1 MSATVAEDGAAPE
14 QPVESR
20 PVVSLSPRAQDPA
33 RALME
38 KHIRSAIIKRQR
50 EEEKC
55 EVILRS
61 TLNVFN
67 VSTHPLSVQIGGL
80 RKPPHYVQQTAKAR
94 LFDALSTAEAANAA
108 GGRELVNKIHQAEAR
123 HDEYMMWA
131 TVLSAMPLPPT
142 DSEQHRLQAEG
153 LEVAR
158 MHCELAS
165 QPALDAMPRI
175 RRVCL
180 QRALAAVPPPPLG
193 SKVLADVLYLT
204 GCFHL
209 RQPTIQARKKAVR
222 FLRRCVEI
230 AEHLPGA
237 ASLSVSA
244 RLNLTVS
251 FNRLDEREEALRE
264 AQQAL
269 IALQRLPPDSIDAS
283 ERAVFEGIAR
293 YNLMCSLEATGQHEG
308 ALEHAREATRAW
320 VSLPDGH
327 TFASQ
332 LGSAEEDLKKA
343 HQPTNVHQ
351 KLHTARTI
359 TSEASTWSRNLPD
372 IDSPRHSPR
381 FQQQK
386 RFTTYG
392 AGDRKAKELCLH
404 GGRAL
409 DAQPTVEMRSELE
422 KLGVPLPDDEGVRE
436 LAKKFVNWIEDYKYK
451 FMLPPSHTW
460 ANLFATLD
468 EDHSGFVSYDEMY
481 KCVRS
486 TLKVKEKALPTNML
500 KALWVVLDADHS
512 NSITV
517 DEMSNFFRRA
527 DDVLQERTKAIR
539 RRLTGFTTKGA
550 GEEKDKELAL
560 LNRALEAQPT
570 AEMRAELAKQGVPLP
585 DEQGLTELSKKIFHW
600 IEDWKYREYKDP
612 SHNWVNLFAV
622 LDEDKSGFVSYDELA
637 KCMRS
642 TLKVKE
648 KALPT
653 TAIKALWVVLDTD
666 NSNSITV
673 DEMSKFFRR
682 ADDVLQERTKAIRRQ
697 QSGFTTKGAGEDN
710 DKELARLGRRALLGD
725 ASLAMEAGSP
735 RFSSRS
741 TRVPPS
747 PPKIPKPP
755 VKSPRAAKAPR
766 ANDPSSML
774 PELSSHRG
782 RATAGGT
789 PREDATRAK
798 QVAHSASV
806 HQTPAPAEPPT
817 TQAAPDVLATTE
829 TAGEPSAG
837 EPTAASETRD

>member
-1 MSATVAEDGAAPE
+1 
-14 QPVESR
+14 
-20 PVVSLSPRAQDPA
+20 
-33 RALME
+33 
-38 KHIRSAIIKRQR
+38 
-50 EEEKC
+50 
-55 EVILRS
+55 
-61 TLNVFN
+61 
-67 VSTHPLSVQIGGL
+67 
-80 RKPPHYVQQTAKAR
+80 
-94 LFDALSTAEAANAA
+94 
-108 GGRELVNKIHQAEAR
+108 
-123 HDEYMMWA
+123 
-131 TVLSAMPLPPT
+131 
-142 DSEQHRLQAEG
+142 
-153 LEVAR
+153 

-308 ALEHAREATRAW
+308 ALEHAREATRAR

-372 IDSPRHSPR
+372 IGSPRHSPR

-386 RFTTYG
+386 RFTING
-392 AGDRKAKELCLH
+392 AGDCKAKDLALR

-409 DAQPTVEMRSELE
+409 DALPTVEMRSELE
-422 KLGVPLPDDEGVRE
+422 KLGVPLPDDEGVTE

-451 FMLPPSHTW
+451 YMLPPSHTW
-460 ANLFATLD
+460 ANLFAILD
-468 EDHSGFVSYDEMY
+468 EDHSGFVSYDEMC

-500 KALWVVLDADHS
+500 KALWVVLDAD
-512 NSITV
+512 
-517 DEMSNFFRRA
+517 
-527 DDVLQERTKAIR
+527 L
-539 RRLTGFTTKGA
+539 
-550 GEEKDKELAL
+550 
-560 LNRALEAQPT
+560 
-570 AEMRAELAKQGVPLP
+570 
-585 DEQGLTELSKKIFHW
+585 
-600 IEDWKYREYKDP
+600 
-612 SHNWVNLFAV
+612 
-622 LDEDKSGFVSYDELA
+622 
-637 KCMRS
+637 
-642 TLKVKE
+642 
-648 KALPT
+648 
-653 TAIKALWVVLDTD
+653 
-666 NSNSITV
+666 SNSITV

-682 ADDVLQERTKAIRRQ
+682 ADDVLQERTKALRRQ
-697 QSGFTTKGAGEDN
+697 QSGFTTKGAGEDS

-798 QVAHSASV
+798 QVAHSAIV
-806 HQTPAPAEPPT
+806 NQTPAPAEPPK

-829 TAGEPSAG
+829 TAGEQSAG
-837 EPTAASETRD
+837 EPTAASETQG